1 MVVVVVV
8 GEGEE
13 GGVVRALGGLTGAPV
28 AVLSRLLVS
37 QHLSPGDRVP
47 GAGGVVAELVVE
59 QVVGLVVGLQL
70 LQVLPLAGLQGEDL
84 SGTRAGFPAGR

>member
-8 GEGEE
+8 GEGEGEE
-13 GGVVRALGGLTGAPV
+13 GVVVRALGGLTGAPV

-59 QVVGLVVGLQL
+59 QVVGLQL